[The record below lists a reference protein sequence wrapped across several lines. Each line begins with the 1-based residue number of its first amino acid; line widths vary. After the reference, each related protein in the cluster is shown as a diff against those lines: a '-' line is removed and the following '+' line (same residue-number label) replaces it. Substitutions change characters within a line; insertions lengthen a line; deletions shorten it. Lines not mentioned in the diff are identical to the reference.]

1 MTVSLDSFTSPPPD
15 LSGSPLSIDVGLC
28 RAHCRGPRRRN
39 LHLSDFPGLSKPS
52 SMLDFLRAKKV
63 RRGRSLQTEGA
74 DPPRRGVVQEE
85 GFLRRPEG
93 TDWDAFPDRS
103 CPAGSRCEASRL
115 RVEEISLLEGV
126 RQVEVTEGCH
136 CAPQPHKCIRAPA
149 PKTFF
154 PDSPQERTVDVGRCS
169 GPMGTRGEQNKWVGG
184 LSAELI
190 NVPFPA
196 RTKVSFAAAGSKQSK
211 ELSNR
216 GRKAFC
222 LSHRFLSSLWPGLG
236 WMTPPRNPS
245 LLCHSVTPLKQ
256 NQAKSLVLRAPKTD
270 GLLCVPT
277 HFDMVLLE
285 GPNGHQA
292 IRTLE
297 RCGQRAACY
306 RVPHIRSYLE
316 IVADGTAEKL
326 HKRIKEIDVGRCL
339 GRCPGL
345 LLDNTC
351 RQRDLLKPDNDLFQ
365 AEEGVSGHCTPRRYE
380 THTFRSQGGQLRTV
394 LSVQTCGCG
403 I

>member
-1 MTVSLDSFTSPPPD
+1 MGNGRSMLALCKKRGIYTGRAVRMISELTLRPVVPGARAAGLPPEWRNLSVERGCCKREAHYVYVGHD

-39 LHLSDFPGLSKPS
+39 LHLSDFRGLSKPS

-63 RRGRSLQTEGA
+63 RR
-74 DPPRRGVVQEE
+74 
-85 GFLRRPEG
+85 
-93 TDWDAFPDRS
+93 TDWDAFPDGS

-169 GPMGTRGEQNKWVGG
+169 GPMGTR
-184 LSAELI
+184 
-190 NVPFPA
+190 
-196 RTKVSFAAAGSKQSK
+196 
-211 ELSNR
+211 
-216 GRKAFC
+216 
-222 LSHRFLSSLWPGLG
+222 
-236 WMTPPRNPS
+236 
-245 LLCHSVTPLKQ
+245 
-256 NQAKSLVLRAPKTD
+256 D

-277 HFDMVLLE
+277 HFDMVLLK

-292 IRTLE
+292 VQTLE

-316 IVADGTAEKL
+316 VVADGTAEKL

-351 RQRDLLKPDNDLFQ
+351 RQRDLPKPDNDLFQ